1 MGTFAPMKKHHR
13 YSLQTRIAFA
23 LGIEREFVLLSELE
37 KIPYSTRAWLRRQ
50 NVEDLIE
57 LEPQASHQ
65 ILSEIR
71 SGMLHLN
78 TQLTDTYAVT
88 YRLIKSLR
96 RTLGERGYQKLLF
109 EMRNDLNYL
118 T

>member
-1 MGTFAPMKKHHR
+1 MKKHQK

-23 LGIEREFVLLSELE
+23 LGIERELVLPSELE

-50 NVEDLIE
+50 NVDDLIE

-71 SGMLHLN
+71 
-78 TQLTDTYAVT
+78 
-88 YRLIKSLR
+88 
-96 RTLGERGYQKLLF
+96 
-109 EMRNDLNYL
+109 
-118 T
+118 